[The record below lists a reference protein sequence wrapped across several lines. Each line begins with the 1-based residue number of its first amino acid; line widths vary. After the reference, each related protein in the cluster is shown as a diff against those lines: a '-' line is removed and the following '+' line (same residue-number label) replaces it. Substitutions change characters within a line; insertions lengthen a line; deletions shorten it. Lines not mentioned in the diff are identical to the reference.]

1 MNDTGQRN
9 PRTAGLESQARR
21 AGFWSRTVGR
31 RLFLGF
37 SLVLLLMVGTLATD
51 VYASNQQDGQT
62 KLLLN
67 QLIPARVA
75 AKGVLYGVRATDDD
89 GAWLMMSRIP
99 KQEAELL
106 NTYYNVDLPSID
118 NNLQALDNGA
128 TTPAQHGF
136 VTQFR
141 SFWYSPTGYLAGD
154 ESVFGLKAQGK
165 FQAATDAYV
174 QVPYVRGLDAILNY
188 QAAKQG
194 EIDKALQDEAN
205 AANLVKTLSVTLGI
219 MAVVLGALIAFL
231 LTRSIVG
238 PLRRLTASAQLVARG
253 DTSVRIDVS
262 RTDELGVLAR
272 SFQAVSHYLARIA
285 GAATAVSGGDLT
297 QSVPLAGD
305 ADALGLAFNSMV
317 IDLQARTDALVHA
330 EKRTRETADSLAR
343 GVTQLIEE
351 LAPATE
357 GDLTIRP
364 TMSAEAGDIAVIADF
379 TGVLIT
385 TFSDVA
391 KSVRGASSQ
400 VQFTSEQLS
409 SRVKQLAREVQERT
423 IQVNETAAIAEQ
435 IADSATDVLNSVAQ
449 VNRSTEEAVES
460 VEQGN
465 SAVAQTLERMDAMR
479 ATMIQATRQIKKLS
493 DSSLAM
499 NSTVGLVLQFAGDL
513 ELLADNAQIEAAR
526 HREAGGVFTA
536 VAEQT
541 GRLAEDAQKALTDIQ
556 FAVLTNRQETAEVGR
571 QMEQVA
577 TEVVASAR
585 AVEDAR
591 AAFNNI
597 TRTVRELR
605 GFVDRVQTVATAQ
618 VDMANAVNAAMQQI
632 ITFFGQTAAG
642 VQLSEVDARQL
653 GQTIEGL
660 RASISNLKV
669 DEDVIVGARAA

>member
-1 MNDTGQRN
+1 
-9 PRTAGLESQARR
+9 
-21 AGFWSRTVGR
+21 
-31 RLFLGF
+31 
-37 SLVLLLMVGTLATD
+37 MVGTLASD
-51 VYASNQQDGQT
+51 VVASGRQDTLTQS
-62 KLLLN
+62 LLN
-67 QLIPARVA
+67 RLIPERVA
-75 AKGVLYGVRATDDD
+75 AKNIVAAIRGADDD
-89 GAWLMMSRIP
+89 GAWWNMTRNPVQAVQL
-99 KQEAELL
+99 K
-106 NTYYNVDLPSID
+106 NTYYNVDLKTLDANVKVARNLADTAFQREQLGKLLRFYYGVKGANEANSAKTVAEADKIIKTNGVQATLASIGVLTGYD
-118 NNLQALDNGA
+118 GYLVGNEQSFALKAGGQYQKALDFYVSI
-128 TTPAQHGF
+128 PF
-136 VTQFR
+136 VP
-141 SFWYSPTGYLAGD
+141 S
-154 ESVFGLKAQGK
+154 
-165 FQAATDAYV
+165 
-174 QVPYVRGLDAILNY
+174 LDAILAY
-188 QAAKQG
+188 QADAQTR
-194 EIDKALQDEAN
+194 IDQAQRDET
-205 AANLVKTLSVTLGI
+205 AAASLVRTLSVALGI
-219 MAVVLGALIAFL
+219 LAVVLGALTAFL

-253 DTSVRIDVS
+253 DTSATIDVS
-262 RTDELGVLAR
+262 RMDELGVLAR

-409 SRVKQLAREVQERT
+409 SRVQQLARDVQERT

-618 VDMANAVNAAMQQI
+618 VDVANAVNAAMQQI